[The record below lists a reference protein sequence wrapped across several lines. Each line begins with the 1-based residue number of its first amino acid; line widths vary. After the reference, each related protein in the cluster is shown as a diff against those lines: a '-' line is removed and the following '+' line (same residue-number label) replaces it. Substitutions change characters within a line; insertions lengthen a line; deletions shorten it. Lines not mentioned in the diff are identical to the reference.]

1 MYRVKL
7 YMKGSAFSQHKSLYL
22 YWIKAHHV
30 ICHLRLVVPS

>member
-1 MYRVKL
+1 MYKVKL
-7 YMKGSAFSQHKSLYL
+7 YMKVSVFSQHKSLYL